1 MIISKT
7 PLRISFFGG
16 GTDYPDF
23 FQKHGGAVLST
34 TVDKYVYIT
43 VNKMSQI
50 TDFPYKVTYSKTEK
64 CHSIDEIQHPS
75 VKACLQYLGIKEG
88 IEIHIVNELPAKTG
102 LGSSSS
108 FTVGLLNALH
118 AYQGKKIDKIQLAKM
133 AIHVEQDIIGEKVGV
148 QDQSA
153 AAIGGFNKLEFL
165 SNQILVN
172 PLANYPDKL
181 SALDDNLML
190 FYTGIQR
197 FAEDIIPQQIENT
210 KNSVIVP
217 DLLSLKSMVDT
228 GYEILSS
235 NAPLSDFGVLLDEA
249 WRHKKRLSKVISN
262 DLLDDIYAIA
272 IECGALGGK
281 LLGAGGGGFYLFY
294 VEKEN
299 QRKVKKGLSHLQEI
313 PFHFDTKGSQIVFAE

>member
-75 VKACLQYLGIKEG
+75 VKACLQYLDIKDG

-165 SNQILVN
+165 PNQILVN
-172 PLANYPDKL
+172 PLADYSDRL
-181 SALDDNLML
+181 SALEENLML

-197 FAEDIIPQQIENT
+197 YAEDIIPQQIENT
-210 KNSVIVP
+210 KSNVIVP
-217 DLLSLKSMVDT
+217 ELLALKSMVDK
-228 GYEILSS
+228 GFDILSS
-235 NAPLSDFGVLLDEA
+235 DVSLSEFGMLLDEA
-249 WRHKKRLSKVISN
+249 WQYKKKLSKVISN
-262 DLLDDIYAIA
+262 NLLDDIYAEA
-272 IECGALGGK
+272 IRCGALGGK
-281 LLGAGGGGFYLFY
+281 TSRCWWRRFLFI
-294 VEKEN
+294 
-299 QRKVKKGLSHLQEI
+299 LC
-313 PFHFDTKGSQIVFAE
+313 

>member
-75 VKACLQYLGIKEG
+75 VKACLQYLDIKDG

-108 FTVGLLNALH
+108 FTVGLLNVLH
-118 AYQGKKIDKIQLAKM
+118 SYQGKKIDKIQLAKM

-165 SNQILVN
+165 PNQILVN
-172 PLANYPDKL
+172 PLADYSDRL
-181 SALDDNLML
+181 SALEENLML

-197 FAEDIIPQQIENT
+197 YAEDIIPQQIENT
-210 KNSVIVP
+210 KSNVIVP
-217 DLLSLKSMVDT
+217 ELLALKSMVDK
-228 GYEILSS
+228 GFDILSS
-235 NAPLSDFGVLLDEA
+235 DVPLSEFGMLLDEA
-249 WRHKKRLSKVISN
+249 WQYKKKLSKVISN
-262 DLLDDIYAIA
+262 NLLDEIYAEA
-272 IECGALGGK
+272 IRCGALGGK

-299 QRKVKKGLSHLQEI
+299 QAQLRKGLSRLQEI